1 MSDGNR
7 TTGKV
12 EVMSPKDLV
21 PKGESSMA
29 THPFAPDSFNLAST
43 MKERLGV
50 LGRLQISAAERRI
63 AREEI
68 KQVLKNELR
77 AQTELML
84 HRARLDLDFYK
95 KVDQAAHSVRVTKV
109 EQFLVTEEAKMQH
122 VLNDLI
128 DKFEDGFTDQY
139 MATKDKLRKDL
150 GAGRIDQSIHD
161 MRSARAYER
170 YESAMNK
177 SLNDMNMIIDN
188 HKTNL
193 ANTLKAFT
201 N

>member
-1 MSDGNR
+1 MSDKKL
-7 TTGKV
+7 TGKV
-12 EVMSPKDLV
+12 EVMGPKDLV
-21 PKGESSMA
+21 PKGESAMA
-29 THPFAPDSFNLAST
+29 AHPFAPDSFNLANT
-43 MKERLGV
+43 MKERLGM
-50 LGRLQISAAERRI
+50 LGRLQINAAERRI

-122 VLNDLI
+122 VLNELI
-128 DKFEDGFTDQY
+128 DRFEDGFTEQY
-139 MATKDKLRKDL
+139 MSNREKL
-150 GAGRIDQSIHD
+150 GADLASGKIDQNIHD
-161 MRSARAYER
+161 MRLGRAYER
-170 YESAMNK
+170 YEFAMNK

-193 ANTLKAFT
+193 ANTLKAFAT
-201 N
+201 